1 MKYTLLLL
9 LAFTC
14 TMSFAY
20 NIEWSES
27 IKVKKRA
34 KAPEVIGQD
43 GEHIYLVR
51 FRGANKLIIDR
62 YKAGNLKSI
71 LSKEIDLS
79 YKDKSIQYIKG
90 YTINNQQIIT
100 SFFYNKKTK
109 ETYFFYQILS
119 KNLSVSKPHLI
130 GSTLREKNKFD
141 LYNNF
146 LTSSNELELIADEKN
161 ENLFGF
167 LPPGDKD
174 VNERTFSGV
183 LIDNLEETPKK
194 VKTTIEYL
202 ITEFHIIKE
211 ELGNDGRFYIMGYK
225 KIEQQTG
232 KIFKSSTTFRGN
244 IEFYAIDIE
253 TGEFEQETFKFNN
266 EIQQLSFKVASNG
279 TIFISGLTSTEEKGV
294 NGTVSI
300 LLDNNLN
307 ELNRSID
314 KFPESFVTT
323 SFSEKQL
330 KKLDRQQTKASKKGL
345 KEPDAIMYNYD
356 IKYILQNA
364 NGSFTMLAEQYY
376 IEVITTTTTNANGG
390 MSTTT
395 KYIYHYDDII
405 AVNFSKEGDF
415 IWRKLIAKTQESSG
429 DYGFYSSFLPIKNG
443 ENLGIIYNVKGSD
456 IENKAKSERNKTFCM
471 NITITPEGDVSEGIL
486 FENEEKEKMKIAPKF
501 CSQLSDEKVIIFAKS
516 TRGSQIGIITL

>member
-1 MKYTLLLL
+1 M
-9 LAFTC
+9 
-14 TMSFAY
+14 
-20 NIEWSES
+20 
-27 IKVKKRA
+27 
-34 KAPEVIGQD
+34 
-43 GEHIYLVR
+43 
-51 FRGANKLIIDR
+51 
-62 YKAGNLKSI
+62 
-71 LSKEIDLS
+71 
-79 YKDKSIQYIKG
+79 
-90 YTINNQQIIT
+90 
-100 SFFYNKKTK
+100 
-109 ETYFFYQILS
+109 
-119 KNLSVSKPHLI
+119 
-130 GSTLREKNKFD
+130 
-141 LYNNF
+141 
-146 LTSSNELELIADEKN
+146 
-161 ENLFGF
+161 
-167 LPPGDKD
+167 
-174 VNERTFSGV
+174 
-183 LIDNLEETPKK
+183 
-194 VKTTIEYL
+194 
-202 ITEFHIIKE
+202 
-211 ELGNDGRFYIMGYK
+211 
-225 KIEQQTG
+225 
-232 KIFKSSTTFRGN
+232 
-244 IEFYAIDIE
+244 
-253 TGEFEQETFKFNN
+253 
-266 EIQQLSFKVASNG
+266 SFKVASNG